1 MMASSSLRLLTR
13 SAIAPPI
20 DAEVR
25 LRPVDSRCH
34 QLFFAPVSWLALSFM
49 QAVDSGFGMSLKESP
64 PAAIAARGRRPCQI
78 AVERKPLHDPRIS
91 LLAPGTKPMAPHPL
105 RTLLSVA
112 LACGLATA
120 ARGEFPERPVKLLV
134 GFSAGGGTD
143 VAARIVAPGIGEAL
157 GQAVVV
163 ENRPGASGLIAAEAV
178 ARAAADGYTLM
189 MGSQTTLAVAPALYR
204 KFAVD
209 AARDFVGLANAGV
222 SPLVLVVHPS
232 VPARSVMDLIALAK
246 ASPGTINFGSGR
258 AGDQPHMAGEL
269 FSIQAGIKMVHVAY
283 RGEAPAINDLLGGQ
297 LHLIFANLSAVI
309 GNVKAGSLRAL
320 AVTSAQRAATAP
332 EIPTVAEAALPG
344 FEAATWFAL
353 VAPAGTPREIVRRLN
368 TEVTQLVTQPDVRQR
383 FADLGMTIDA
393 GTPRRTRCLYQIRN

>member
-1 MMASSSLRLLTR
+1 MPKSSCILLGLFLLGMGS
-13 SAIAPPI
+13 SA
-20 DAEVR
+20 AE
-25 LRPVDSRCH
+25 D
-34 QLFFAPVSWLALSFM
+34 LAK
-49 QAVDSGFGMSLKESP
+49 QY
-64 PAAIAARGRRPCQI
+64 
-78 AVERKPLHDPRIS
+78 
-91 LLAPGTKPMAPHPL
+91 
-105 RTLLSVA
+105 
-112 LACGLATA
+112 
-120 ARGEFPERPVKLLV
+120 PERSIKILV
-134 GFSAGGGTD
+134 GFAAGGGTD
-143 VAARIVAPGIGEAL
+143 VAARIVAQKLAETIG
-157 GQAVVV
+157 QSVVV
-163 ENRPGASGLIAAEAV
+163 ENRPGASGMIAAETV
-178 ARAAADGYTLM
+178 AKSGADGYTLM
-189 MGSQTTLAVAPALYR
+189 MGTQTTLAVAPALYR
-204 KFAVD
+204 KFSID
-209 AARDFVGLANAGV
+209 ATRDFVGVAKAGI

-246 ASPGTINFGSGR
+246 ASPGTINFGSG
-258 AGDQPHMAGEL
+258 GLGTTPHMAGEL

-344 FEAATWFAL
+344 FDAATWFAL

-393 GTPRRTRCLYQIRN
+393 GTPDALDAYIKSEILKWSKVIKEADIRAPD